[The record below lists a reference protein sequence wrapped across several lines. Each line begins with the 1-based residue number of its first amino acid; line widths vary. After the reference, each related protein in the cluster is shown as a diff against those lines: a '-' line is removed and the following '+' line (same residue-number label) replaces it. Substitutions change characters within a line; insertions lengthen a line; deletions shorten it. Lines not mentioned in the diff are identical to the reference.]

1 MLWKWIA
8 KTWHSC
14 IICSFVS
21 QDSDKVMQ
29 QTWINALENL
39 KLLPISA
46 PTSGCLQYMIN
57 WSDVHRKR
65 HIGARVRLV
74 KWTTLLG
81 FQLRWH
87 RFRHIPPLDALEFLR
102 WLLMKILVTLSFL
115 PYPSQGWEDT
125 SILHN
130 LMPSHIHARL
140 LHPRSHLEQCD
151 WHRNVLGDFRRQKD
165 PCDDHWAP
173 FQYLHPFLDAYS
185 NKGNWRKRRQ

>member
-1 MLWKWIA
+1 MN
-8 KTWHSC
+8 
-14 IICSFVS
+14 S
-21 QDSDKVMQ
+21 QDLTFVYHLFICVPRFWQSHAANMNQCPEKLEAASDFCPNLWLSSIHDQ
-29 QTWINALENL
+29 LEWRSSQAPHWSKSTVGQMNYAPW
-39 KLLPISA
+39 LPIA
-46 PTSGCLQYMIN
+46 LTP
-57 WSDVHRKR
+57 
-65 HIGARVRLV
+65 
-74 KWTTLLG
+74 
-81 FQLRWH
+81 FQAH
-87 RFRHIPPLDALEFLR
+87 PPLDALEFLR